1 MTLFPFGMTLFL
13 FYVMLNSFQ
22 HLPFTQTN
30 LSNLDSSVFIR
41 NDIVS
46 IGMTLFLFYVMLNL
60 FQHLH
65 FTQTNLSNLDS
76 SVFIRNDIVFILRHA
91 ELVSASPFYSN
102 KSFQSGF
109 ICFTRLFFH
118 SLCQF
123 FNCFSLAIAICMSLH
138 SSK

>member
-1 MTLFPFGMTLFL
+1 MTLFL

-22 HLPFTQTN
+22 HLHFTQTN

-76 SVFIRNDIVFILRHA
+76 SVFIRNDIVPIRDDIVFILRHA
-91 ELVSASPFYSN
+91 ELVSASPFYPN